1 MDETLRAQIR
11 RSARKIVLDF
21 QVAFTDPGLE
31 AVRALKCPVRVVSGG
46 RTRAPTRRIA
56 SFLADALPSAELE
69 VVADAN
75 HLLPVTHPDLVAA
88 FLLEELAE

>member
-1 MDETLRAQIR
+1 
-11 RSARKIVLDF
+11 VLDF
-21 QVAFTDPGLE
+21 EVAFTDPGLA

-56 SFLADALPSAELE
+56 SFLADELLSAELE

-75 HLLPVTHPDLVAA
+75 HLLPVTHPDTMAA
-88 FLLEELAE
+88 FLLKELAE

>member
-1 MDETLRAQIR
+1 M
-11 RSARKIVLDF
+11 LDF

-46 RTRAPTRRIA
+46 RSRAPTQRIA
-56 SFLADALPSAELE
+56 SFLADAVPSAEFE

-75 HLLPVTHPDLVAA
+75 HLLPVTHPDMVAA
-88 FLLEELAE
+88 MLLRELAE